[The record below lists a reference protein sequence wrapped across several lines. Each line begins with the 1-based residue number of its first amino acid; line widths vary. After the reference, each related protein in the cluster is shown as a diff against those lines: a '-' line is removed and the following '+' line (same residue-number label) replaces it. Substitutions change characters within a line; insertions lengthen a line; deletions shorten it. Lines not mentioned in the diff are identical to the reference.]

1 MLQENSLDW
10 AIGEAL
16 AFGSLVQEGVYIY
29 KDAKKLKYI

>member
-29 KDAKKLKYI
+29 TRTPKN